1 MSVTTLQQ
9 QTLLLGVQTIQ
20 ILKGNK
26 MQNNVTRT
34 DRMHVLSLFLVR
46 WRWIFM
52 VLSLLIVGAM
62 ASGGR
67 YIAFAT
73 DYEVWFSED
82 NPQFQDFLNIQN
94 TYDKS
99 DNVLFLITPKDGD
112 VFTSETLD
120 SVEWL
125 TKQVWQM
132 PYTSRVDSV
141 TNFQHT
147 EAEGD
152 DLIVGDLVRKAKDL
166 STHQLYKIKGIA
178 LNEPLLLHRL
188 ISDDARVTAVSAT
201 INLPKNMAEGSP
213 TVVAYAR
220 NLIKQLHVRDPNL
233 ELRLTGLV
241 AMDNAFMEASMKD
254 MRSLTLIMFGLILF
268 GLVILLRSITGTIS
282 VLVIIMLSIMATMGF
297 SGWMGVLLT
306 PVSASAPTIV
316 MTIVVAHAVHILV
329 SVLQAMRDGYS
340 KRDAITESLRI
351 NIQPI
356 MLASITTIIGFLTM
370 HFSDVPPF
378 HHLGNMVAMGVVMA
392 FLLSMTVLPWLLM
405 LLPMRVKVAEEHN
418 NKLMLVLS
426 DFIIKRRNSIL
437 VVFSILTI
445 SLASLITQNEVND
458 KIWEYFDTSV
468 PFRMDTDYASEHL
481 TGTYHMEYAL
491 KTGVK
496 RGITEPAYLQ
506 KINDFQ
512 QWLIQQPE
520 VIHANTIAD
529 ILKRLH
535 KNMHGDKEHWY
546 KLPEDKQLT
555 AQYLLLY
562 EMSLPYGLDL
572 NNQINLDKSAT
583 RVTVSLHN
591 VSSTEMIA
599 FNTKAMQWLATHASE
614 LSIVSSSPMY
624 MFSHISQ
631 RTVYQMMGGVAF
643 ALVLISAILMLAL
656 KSFKIGVI
664 SLIPNLVPPLVA
676 FGIWGVLVGKVGFAE
691 SVAIGMTIGIIVDD
705 TVHFLSKYLRAR
717 REKGFTAEEAIKYAL
732 SNVGVALMITTAV
745 LIAGFSVLMLSTFKL
760 NYQLGAITALTI
772 GIALILDFFLLPALL
787 ILLDKRDYVATETSS
802 TRNLNLIK
810 QEN

>member
-1 MSVTTLQQ
+1 MLNQATQ
-9 QTLLLGVQTIQ
+9 
-20 ILKGNK
+20 
-26 MQNNVTRT
+26 T
-34 DRMHVLSLFLVR
+34 DRMQSLSLFLVR
-46 WRWIFM
+46 WRWILM
-52 VLSLLIVGAM
+52 ILSLLLVGAM

-67 YIAFAT
+67 FIAFAT

-82 NPQFQDFLNIQN
+82 NPQLQDFLGLQN

-99 DNVLFLITPKDGD
+99 DNVLFLITPKKGD
-112 VFTSETLD
+112 VFTQSTLD

-125 TKQVWQM
+125 TKQSWQM

-147 EAEGD
+147 EAEED
-152 DLIVGDLVRKAKDL
+152 DLIVADLVRKATTLTNK
-166 STHQLYKIKGIA
+166 QLAKVKRVA
-178 LNEPLLLHRL
+178 LKEPLLLHRL
-188 ISDDARVTAVSAT
+188 ISKDAKVTAVSAT

-220 NLIKQLHVRDPNL
+220 DLVKQLQTRDPNL
-233 ELRLTGLV
+233 EIRLTGLV
-241 AMDNAFMEASMKD
+241 VMDNAFMEASMKD
-254 MRSLTLIMFGLILF
+254 MSSLTLIMFALILF
-268 GLVILLRSITGTIS
+268 GLVVLLRSITGTLS
-282 VLVIIMLSIMATMGF
+282 VLVIILLFIMATMGF

-306 PVSASAPTIV
+306 PVSAGAPTIV

-329 SVLQAMRDGYS
+329 SVLQGMRDGYS

-356 MLASITTIIGFLTM
+356 MLASVTTIIGFLTM

-405 LLPMRVKVAEEHN
+405 ILPMRVKVIKEHN
-418 NKLMLVLS
+418 NRHMLGLS
-426 DFIIKRRNSIL
+426 NFIIKRRNPIL
-437 VVFSILTI
+437 VVFSVLTI

-491 KTGVK
+491 NTGVK
-496 RGITEPAYLQ
+496 RGITEPAYLK
-506 KINDFQ
+506 KINEFQ

-529 ILKRLH
+529 IMKRLH
-535 KNMHGDKEHWY
+535 KNMHGDKEQWY
-546 KLPEDKQLT
+546 KLPENKQLT

-599 FNTKAMQWLATHASE
+599 FNDRATQWLANHASE
-614 LSIVSSSPMY
+614 LSVVGSSPMY
-624 MFSHISQ
+624 MFSHISK
-631 RTVYQMMGGVAF
+631 QMMGGVAF
-643 ALVLISAILMLAL
+643 ALVLISVILMLAL

-676 FGIWGVLVGKVGFAE
+676 FGIWGVFVGQVGFAE

-717 REKGFTAEEAIKYAL
+717 REKGLSAEEAVKYAL
-732 SNVGVALMITTAV
+732 SNVGVALMITTIV
-745 LIAGFSVLMLSTFKL
+745 LVAGFSVLMLSTFKL

-772 GIALILDFFLLPALL
+772 AIALILDFFLLPALL
-787 ILLDKRDYVATETSS
+787 ILLDKREYVATESEHTKNF
-802 TRNLNLIK
+802 TIIQ
-810 QEN
+810 QEI

>member
-1 MSVTTLQQ
+1 MPT
-9 QTLLLGVQTIQ
+9 QTSQPER
-20 ILKGNK
+20 
-26 MQNNVTRT
+26 MQA
-34 DRMHVLSLFLVR
+34 LSLFLVR

-52 VLSLLIVGAM
+52 ILSLLIVGAM

-67 YIAFAT
+67 FIAFAT

-82 NPQFQDFLNIQN
+82 NPQLQDFLSLQN

-99 DNVLFLITPKDGD
+99 DSVLFLITPKQGD
-112 VFTSETLD
+112 VFTRETLG

-125 TKQVWQM
+125 TKQAWQM

-147 EAEGD
+147 EAEED
-152 DLIVGDLVRKAKDL
+152 DLLVGDLVRKANKLTDQ
-166 STHQLYKIKGIA
+166 QLQKVKGVA
-178 LNEPLLLHRL
+178 LKEPLLVHRL
-188 ISDDARVTAVSAT
+188 ISTDAKVTAVAAT

-220 NLIKQLHVRDPNL
+220 DLIKQLQARDPNL
-233 ELRLTGLV
+233 EVRLTGLV
-241 AMDNAFMEASMKD
+241 VMDNAFMEASMND
-254 MRSLTLIMFGLILF
+254 MSSLTLIMFGLILV
-268 GLVILLRSITGTIS
+268 GLVVLLRSITGTIS
-282 VLVIIMLSIMATMGF
+282 VLVVIILSIMATMGF

-329 SVLQAMRDGYS
+329 SVLQGMRDGHT

-351 NIQPI
+351 NVQPI
-356 MLASITTIIGFLTM
+356 MLASVTTIIGFLTM

-392 FLLSMTVLPWLLM
+392 FLLSMTILPWLLM
-405 LLPMRVKVAEEHN
+405 ILPMRVTVVKGHHN
-418 NKLMLVLS
+418 RHMSGLA
-426 DFIIKRRNSIL
+426 DFIIKRRHSIL
-437 VVFSILTI
+437 VVFSVVSI
-445 SLASLITQNEVND
+445 SLSSLIALNEVND
-458 KIWEYFDTSV
+458 KIWQYFDTSI
-468 PFRMDTDYASEHL
+468 PFRADTDYASEHL

-491 KTGVK
+491 KTGVS
-496 RGITEPAYLQ
+496 RGVTEPAYLQ
-506 KINDFQ
+506 KIDDFQ
-512 QWLIQQPE
+512 QWLTQQPE

-529 ILKRLH
+529 IMKRLH
-535 KNMHGDKEHWY
+535 KNMHGDDEQWY
-546 KLPEDKQLT
+546 KLPDDKPLI

-591 VSSTEMIA
+591 VSSIEMIA
-599 FNTKAMQWLATHASE
+599 FNERATQWLAVNASE
-614 LSIVSSSPMY
+614 LTIVGSSPMY

-643 ALVLISAILMLAL
+643 ALVLISSILMLAL

-676 FGIWGVLVGKVGFAE
+676 FGIWGLFVGKVGFAE

-717 REKGFTAEEAIKYAL
+717 REKGLSAEEAVKYAL
-732 SNVGVALMITTAV
+732 SNVGVALMITTVV
-745 LIAGFSVLMLSTFKL
+745 LVAGFSVLMLSTFKL

-772 GIALILDFFLLPALL
+772 AIALILDFFLLPALL
-787 ILLDKRDYVATETSS
+787 ISLDKHDYQSAKINNS
-802 TRNLNLIK
+802 
-810 QEN
+810 